1 MDRVG
6 DFTFSEYN
14 QFSQTP
20 ARFVGDGISPVPHPI
35 QTDVA
40 NRYPSPSTV
49 NSPRSALVSP
59 RTGEK
64 RKSDAQS
71 SVAFED
77 ASRVAA
83 EEDKRRRNTAASAR
97 FRIKKK
103 QREQALEQ
111 SAKQMSD
118 KMTAMEARIQQLE
131 TENKWLKNLITEK
144 NEKEKNNDVEALFK
158 KFSKETATKEGSEG
172 KEGVGT
178 TEKFGLKGKHE

>member
-6 DFTFSEYN
+6 EFTFPDFNPFPQANGFAE
-14 QFSQTP
+14 
-20 ARFVGDGISPVPHPI
+20 GIPPLAPHSI

-40 NRYPSPSTV
+40 GPYPTSSAA
-49 NSPRSALVSP
+49 NSPQSGLVSP
-59 RTGEK
+59 QTGEK
-64 RKSDAQS
+64 RKADSASDS
-71 SVAFED
+71 RPSGAFDE
-77 ASRVAA
+77 AARLAA

-118 KMTAMEARIQQLE
+118 KMAAFEARINQLE

-144 NEKEKNNDVEALFK
+144 NEKKDDIEALYK
-158 KFSKETATKEGSEG
+158 KFSKDTSERRSSEQ
-172 KEGVGT
+172 KDGVGT
-178 TEKFGLKGKHE
+178 KKA